1 MQDLLRESIADVSEQ
16 RLVEQVIDN
25 CIILEVDGDEHPF
38 VYLEKYYSDMRRTL
52 LKYNRYIP

>member
-25 CIILEVDGDEHPF
+25 CIILEVNGDEHPF
-38 VYLEKYYSDMRRTL
+38 IYLGECHGNMRRNVTE
-52 LKYNRYIP
+52 IQ